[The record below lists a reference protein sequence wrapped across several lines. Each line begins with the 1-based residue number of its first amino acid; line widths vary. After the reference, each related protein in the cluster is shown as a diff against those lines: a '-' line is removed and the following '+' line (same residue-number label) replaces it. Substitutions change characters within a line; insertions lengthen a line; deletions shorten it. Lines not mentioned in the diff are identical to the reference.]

1 MPFFARERRALP
13 IRIDTERVTARPSG
27 FNMTGELV
35 TEETALQMSAVM
47 ACVSLLADSIAG
59 LPIETYRKID
69 GRKIDVPPPE
79 HLKIPNTDETMF
91 EFVHSCVTTLA
102 LHGNLFVF
110 APRRPDGTVLELR
123 VLPNSRTGVSIVE
136 GQKVFSVGGK
146 PIEDVIQS
154 RWWPRPGSLL
164 GLSPLESQRNTIG
177 LALAMERFM
186 SLWYAEGGTPS
197 SVLETDSQ
205 FTEEQARVLQAT
217 WDESHRQR
225 RRPAVLSGGLKWKP
239 ITVSAADMGLLESRE
254 HQVRSIARVFRIP
267 AHMILAQGDSQTY
280 QNIESAGIAFVR
292 HTLMPWIG
300 RIESVLSQT
309 VGGDIYVRLQTEEF
323 MRADLLNRVRA
334 QQIQIMNGTLTP
346 NEARYQLGLE
356 PYTGGDEFVMVL
368 PGAPLAGPG
377 VEPAPVGE
385 DELPPQ

>member
-1 MPFFARERRALP
+1 
-13 IRIDTERVTARPSG
+13 
-27 FNMTGELV
+27 
-35 TEETALQMSAVM
+35 
-47 ACVSLLADSIAG
+47 
-59 LPIETYRKID
+59 
-69 GRKIDVPPPE
+69 
-79 HLKIPNTDETMF
+79 
-91 EFVHSCVTTLA
+91 
-102 LHGNLFVF
+102 
-110 APRRPDGTVLELR
+110 
-123 VLPNSRTGVSIVE
+123 
-136 GQKVFSVGGK
+136 
-146 PIEDVIQS
+146 
-154 RWWPRPGSLL
+154 
-164 GLSPLESQRNTIG
+164 
-177 LALAMERFM
+177 MERFM

-377 VEPAPVGE
+377 IEPAPVGE